1 MNKAFNLVHA
11 LSMLVAFVGVVLYV
25 FGVREG
31 YLVLGA
37 GAVAMFLVRLF
48 AHAKAEDKTERRQI
62 MILVAGSVFLMAAV
76 YIMYQSKRYWVI
88 PLLVDALVELYISFR
103 MKR

>member
-1 MNKAFNLVHA
+1 MNKAFSLVHA
-11 LSMLVAFVGVVLYV
+11 LSMLVAFIGVVIYF
-25 FGVREG
+25 FGIREG
-31 YLVLGA
+31 YIVLGA

-48 AHAKAEDKTERRQI
+48 AHAKTDDKTERRQI
-62 MILVAGSVFLMAAV
+62 LILTMGSVFLMVAV

-88 PLLVDALVELYISFR
+88 PLLADALVELYISFR